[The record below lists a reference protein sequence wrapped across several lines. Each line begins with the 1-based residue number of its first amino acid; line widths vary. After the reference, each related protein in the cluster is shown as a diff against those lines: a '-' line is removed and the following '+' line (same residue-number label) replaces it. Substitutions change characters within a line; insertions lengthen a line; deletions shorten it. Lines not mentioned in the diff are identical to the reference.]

1 MGLPPELMGVMAYRT
16 AMAWQRTDDPTKV
29 KPWFLRDSP
38 GFGIVPELQ
47 PSPREAVMS
56 CPQQARQRPA
66 TMRRP
71 QPMRLA
77 GNSFQGAPPR

>member
-47 PSPREAVMS
+47 PSP
-56 CPQQARQRPA
+56 
-66 TMRRP
+66 
-71 QPMRLA
+71 
-77 GNSFQGAPPR
+77 